1 MELSKDT
8 LQVLEFLDYT
18 TGNNLRKRNDI
29 GLILEIGAGKG
40 KFVLIDK
47 LIFTGSYLWRLY
59 RLLIGQDISEDDA
72 YKLQREL
79 AGTLQNFKDYL
90 TELISNAEP
99 ESKKR
104 FNALYFPNEQ
114 GAFRNLIDLAY
125 DIFKLKEVQN
135 TLKNR

>member
-1 MELSKDT
+1 
-8 LQVLEFLDYT
+8 
-18 TGNNLRKRNDI
+18 
-29 GLILEIGAGKG
+29 
-40 KFVLIDK
+40 
-47 LIFTGSYLWRLY
+47 
-59 RLLIGQDISEDDA
+59 LLIGQDISEDDA
-72 YKLQREL
+72 YKLQRAL

-135 TLKNR
+135 TLMNR